1 MVALTK
7 VGSKIIGPLSPKEFS
22 DLSTLETT
30 IDTAIQAVSYSS
42 GKRCECKQRSAR
54 YRMHYGVR
62 KHVYRCPL
70 PTRLR

>member
-30 IDTAIQAVSYSS
+30 IDTAIQAVSDANASNAVL
-42 GKRCECKQRSAR
+42 GTECITVLGNTFIVVLYQLA
-54 YRMHYGVR
+54 
-62 KHVYRCPL
+62 
-70 PTRLR
+70 

>member
-30 IDTAIQAVSYSS
+30 IDTAIQAVS
-42 GKRCECKQRSAR
+42 KQRSAR

>member
-30 IDTAIQAVSYSS
+30 IDTAIQAVSDANASNS
-42 GKRCECKQRSAR
+42 NAVLGTECITVLGNTFIVVLYQLA
-54 YRMHYGVR
+54 
-62 KHVYRCPL
+62 
-70 PTRLR
+70 

>member
-30 IDTAIQAVSYSS
+30 IDTAIQAVSDANASN
-42 GKRCECKQRSAR
+42 
-54 YRMHYGVR
+54 
-62 KHVYRCPL
+62 L